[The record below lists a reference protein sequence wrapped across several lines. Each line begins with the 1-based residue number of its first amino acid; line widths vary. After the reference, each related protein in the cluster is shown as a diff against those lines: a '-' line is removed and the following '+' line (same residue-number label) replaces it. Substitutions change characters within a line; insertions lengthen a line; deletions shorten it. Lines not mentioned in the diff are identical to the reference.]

1 MKHFTNILGR
11 ISDGLDRLMRGT
23 AVLFLLIM
31 VAAICLQV
39 VARYGFS
46 SPPAWTEEAARYAM
60 VWVGLLGAT
69 VAFKAKFD
77 PTLMTVP
84 AHLPRAM
91 QLAAGAVRALSV
103 FIFLAPVLWFSFFG
117 PGMSTTRSF
126 LSRSLQTTAET
137 FPLPSIF
144 ISITVPLFIIVIFI
158 HGLARMAEELT
169 RPHRADNQAQS

>member
-1 MKHFTNILGR
+1 MKHIANILGR
-11 ISDGLDRLMRGT
+11 ISHGLDRIMRGA

-77 PTLMTVP
+77 PALMKVP
-84 AHLPRAM
+84 AHLPRAL

-126 LSRSLQTTAET
+126 LSRSLQTSAET

-144 ISITVPLFIIVIFI
+144 IAITVPLFIIVIFV

-169 RPHRADNQAQS
+169 RQHPADNQAQS

>member
-1 MKHFTNILGR
+1 MKHIANILGR
-11 ISDGLDRLMRGT
+11 ISDGLDRIMRGA
-23 AVLFLLIM
+23 AVLFLLVM

-77 PTLMTVP
+77 PTLVP
-84 AHLPRAM
+84 VPVHLPRAL

-103 FIFLAPVLWFSFFG
+103 FIFLAPVLWFCFFG
-117 PGMSTTRSF
+117 PGMSTARSF
-126 LSRSLQTTAET
+126 LSRSLQTSAET

-144 ISITVPLFIIVIFI
+144 ITISVPLFIAVIFV
-158 HGLARMAEELT
+158 HGLARMANELT
-169 RPHRADNQAQS
+169 RPHRADNQA